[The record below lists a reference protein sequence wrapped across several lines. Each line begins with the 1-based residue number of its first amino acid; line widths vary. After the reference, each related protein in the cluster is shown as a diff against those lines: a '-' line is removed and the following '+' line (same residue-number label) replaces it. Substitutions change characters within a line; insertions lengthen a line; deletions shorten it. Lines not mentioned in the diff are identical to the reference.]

1 VVAVAAGAKRRVNKE
16 GGMDH
21 LDILPIS
28 KAPVRKGEADLCP
41 ALVAP
46 TSRGGWTLAGWNG
59 SAWFE
64 LYSGR
69 VLDPQ
74 IYVALPKLR
83 TGST

>member
-1 VVAVAAGAKRRVNKE
+1 VALGASAKRRVNKE

-28 KAPVRKGEADLCP
+28 KAPVRKGQADLRP

-83 TGST
+83 VGST

>member
-1 VVAVAAGAKRRVNKE
+1 VSDSVTRVAGKLARARRCLE
-16 GGMDH
+16 RAD
-21 LDILPIS
+21 S
-28 KAPVRKGEADLCP
+28 CVRKGDADLRP

-83 TGST
+83 VGST